1 MSRRGR
7 SSSTRINGGRLPY
20 DYLILA
26 AGANHAYFGHDE
38 WAPNAPGLKTLEDAL
53 DIRRRILMSFE
64 EAEREPDPA
73 RRKALMTFVVVGGG
87 PTGVEMAGA
96 IAEIAR
102 FSLARDFR
110 HIDTRDARVILIEA
124 STQLLAAFP
133 DRLSRHALGDLER
146 LGVDVRFG
154 KPVTAIAPD
163 AVTVGD
169 ETIPANTIVWAA
181 GVQASPLGRSL
192 GVELDRA
199 GRVLVNPD
207 LSVPGHPEIFVIG
220 DMASL
225 KDARGRPLPGVAQV
239 AMQQGAWA
247 AANILR
253 AIEGKP
259 ATPVPLPRPRQHGD
273 HRPQFGGG
281 RHSRSAPDRLCG
293 LACLGGRAHPQSD
306 WVPQSGAGRIAVALV
321 VPHLAAR
328 GAADHGSGAMKLY
341 LAGPMFTA
349 AEEAHNLRLA
359 AKLRDHGF
367 AVFCPN
373 ESEPSSDKTR
383 TDITPR
389 LIYDVDIEAVESCN
403 VLICQVS
410 EDSGTNWEA
419 GYMNCLSRRV
429 DPGRYYGVIGLAT
442 DIRLRTPPHPERHGV
457 ENQTLHINALVIGG
471 LQRSLGVYLDE
482 DSMIERLQEIRRER
496 EGGR

>member
-1 MSRRGR
+1 VLADAPVRVTLVDRRNHHLFQPLLYQVATAALSPADIAQPIR
-7 SSSTRINGGRLPY
+7 SVLRGQPNVEVILARVNTIDVAAKEVVLDEDAGRLPY

-26 AGANHAYFGHDE
+26 AGANHAYFGHDG
-38 WAPNAPGLKTLEDAL
+38 WAPDAPGLKTLEDAL
-53 DIRRRILMSFE
+53 DIRRRILTSFE
-64 EAEREPDPA
+64 EAERESDPA

-110 HIDTRDARVILIEA
+110 HIDTRDAKVILIEA
-124 STQLLAAFP
+124 GTQLLTAFP
-133 DRLSRHALGDLER
+133 DRLSRHALRDLER
-146 LGVDVRFG
+146 LGVEVRFG
-154 KPVTAIAPD
+154 KPVTAITPG

-199 GRVLVNPD
+199 GRVLINPD

-259 ATPVPLPRPRQHGD
+259 ARPFRYRDLGNMATI
-273 HRPQFGGG
+273 G
-281 RHSRSAPDRLCG
+281 RNS
-293 LACLGGRAHPQSD
+293 
-306 WVPQSGAGRIAVALV
+306 AVADIRGLRLTGFVAWLAWAVVHILNLIGFRNRVLV
-321 VPHLAAR
+321 ALQWLWDYLTFQR
-328 GAADHGSGAMKLY
+328 GA
-341 LAGPMFTA
+341 
-349 AEEAHNLRLA
+349 
-359 AKLRDHGF
+359 
-367 AVFCPN
+367 
-373 ESEPSSDKTR
+373 
-383 TDITPR
+383 R
-389 LIYDVDIEAVESCN
+389 LITEA
-403 VLICQVS
+403 
-410 EDSGTNWEA
+410 T
-419 GYMNCLSRRV
+419 R
-429 DPGRYYGVIGLAT
+429 
-442 DIRLRTPPHPERHGV
+442 
-457 ENQTLHINALVIGG
+457 
-471 LQRSLGVYLDE
+471 
-482 DSMIERLQEIRRER
+482 
-496 EGGR
+496 

>member
-1 MSRRGR
+1 MILPRFRRKPTQIPTDDGVRARVVIVGGGFGGLQAAKALAGAPVHVTLVDRRNHHLFQPLLYQVATAALSPADIAQPIR
-7 SSSTRINGGRLPY
+7 SVLRGHPNVEVVLASVEAIDVAAKEIVLDGDQQAGRLPY

-53 DIRRRILMSFE
+53 DIRRRILTSFE

-73 RRKALMTFVVVGGG
+73 RRKALMTFVIVGGG

-124 STQLLAAFP
+124 GTGVLAAFP
-133 DRLSRHALGDLER
+133 DRLSRHALRDLER

-163 AVTVGD
+163 AVTLGD
-169 ETIPANTIVWAA
+169 EIIPAKTIIWAA
-181 GVQASPLGRSL
+181 GVQSSPLGRSL

-207 LSVPGHPEIFVIG
+207 LTVPGHPELFVIG

-225 KDARGRPLPGVAQV
+225 PDARGRPLPGVAQV

-259 ATPVPLPRPRQHGD
+259 GRPFRYRDLGNMATI
-273 HRPQFGGG
+273 G
-281 RHSRSAPDRLCG
+281 RNS
-293 LACLGGRAHPQSD
+293 
-306 WVPQSGAGRIAVALV
+306 AVADIRGLRLTGFVAWLAWAVVHILNLIGFRNRVLV
-321 VPHLAAR
+321 GLQWLWSYLTLQR
-328 GAADHGSGAMKLY
+328 GA
-341 LAGPMFTA
+341 
-349 AEEAHNLRLA
+349 
-359 AKLRDHGF
+359 
-367 AVFCPN
+367 
-373 ESEPSSDKTR
+373 
-383 TDITPR
+383 R
-389 LIYDVDIEAVESCN
+389 LITGAPTE
-403 VLICQVS
+403 
-410 EDSGTNWEA
+410 
-419 GYMNCLSRRV
+419 
-429 DPGRYYGVIGLAT
+429 
-442 DIRLRTPPHPERHGV
+442 
-457 ENQTLHINALVIGG
+457 
-471 LQRSLGVYLDE
+471 
-482 DSMIERLQEIRRER
+482 
-496 EGGR
+496 

>member
-1 MSRRGR
+1 MILPRFRRKQQQVLTDPDARARVVIVGGGFGGLQAAKALADAPLQVTLVDRRNHHLFQPLLYQVATAALSPADIAQPIR
-7 SSSTRINGGRLPY
+7 SVLRGQSNVDVVLAEVDAMDVMAKEIVLGENMGRLPY

-26 AGANHAYFGHDE
+26 AGAHHAYFGHDE
-38 WAPNAPGLKTLEDAL
+38 WEPNAPGLKTLEDAL
-53 DIRRRILMSFE
+53 DIRRRILTSFE
-64 EAEREPDPA
+64 EADREPDLA

-124 STQLLAAFP
+124 GTELLAAFP
-133 DRLSRHALGDLER
+133 DRLSRHALQDLER

-169 ETIPANTIVWAA
+169 EIIPANTIVWAA
-181 GVQASPLGRSL
+181 GVQASPLGSSL

-220 DMASL
+220 DLASL

-259 ATPVPLPRPRQHGD
+259 ARAFRYRDLGNMATI
-273 HRPQFGGG
+273 G
-281 RHSRSAPDRLCG
+281 RNS
-293 LACLGGRAHPQSD
+293 
-306 WVPQSGAGRIAVALV
+306 AVADIRGLRLTGFVAWLAWAVVHILNLIGFRNRVLV
-321 VPHLAAR
+321 ALQWLWDYLTFQR
-328 GAADHGSGAMKLY
+328 GA
-341 LAGPMFTA
+341 
-349 AEEAHNLRLA
+349 
-359 AKLRDHGF
+359 
-367 AVFCPN
+367 
-373 ESEPSSDKTR
+373 
-383 TDITPR
+383 R
-389 LIYDVDIEAVESCN
+389 LITGSA
-403 VLICQVS
+403 
-410 EDSGTNWEA
+410 
-419 GYMNCLSRRV
+419 R
-429 DPGRYYGVIGLAT
+429 
-442 DIRLRTPPHPERHGV
+442 
-457 ENQTLHINALVIGG
+457 
-471 LQRSLGVYLDE
+471 
-482 DSMIERLQEIRRER
+482 
-496 EGGR
+496 

>member
-1 MSRRGR
+1 MSAAKEVVLDEDA
-7 SSSTRINGGRLPY
+7 GRLPY

-110 HIDTRDARVILIEA
+110 HIDTRDAKVILVEA
-124 STQLLAAFP
+124 GTQLLAAFP
-133 DRLSRHALGDLER
+133 DRLSRHALRDLER

-163 AVTVGD
+163 AVTIGD
-169 ETIPANTIVWAA
+169 EIIPANTIVWAA

-225 KDARGRPLPGVAQV
+225 EDPRGRPFPGVAQV

-259 ATPVPLPRPRQHGD
+259 ARPFRYRDLGNMATI
-273 HRPQFGGG
+273 G
-281 RHSRSAPDRLCG
+281 RNS
-293 LACLGGRAHPQSD
+293 
-306 WVPQSGAGRIAVALV
+306 AVADIRGLRLTGFVAWLAWAVVHILNLIGFRNRVLV
-321 VPHLAAR
+321 ALQWLWDYLTFQRGARLITGAAR
-328 GAADHGSGAMKLY
+328 
-341 LAGPMFTA
+341 
-349 AEEAHNLRLA
+349 
-359 AKLRDHGF
+359 
-367 AVFCPN
+367 
-373 ESEPSSDKTR
+373 
-383 TDITPR
+383 
-389 LIYDVDIEAVESCN
+389 
-403 VLICQVS
+403 
-410 EDSGTNWEA
+410 
-419 GYMNCLSRRV
+419 
-429 DPGRYYGVIGLAT
+429 
-442 DIRLRTPPHPERHGV
+442 
-457 ENQTLHINALVIGG
+457 
-471 LQRSLGVYLDE
+471 
-482 DSMIERLQEIRRER
+482 
-496 EGGR
+496 

>member
-1 MSRRGR
+1 MIPFPFRRKRPQVLIDPDTRARVVIVGGGFGGLQAAKTLADTPVHITLVDRRNHHLFQPLLYQVATAALSPADIAQPIR
-7 SSSTRINGGRLPY
+7 SVLRGQPNVEVILADVDAIDVAAKEVILEEDAGRLPY

-53 DIRRRILMSFE
+53 DIRRRILTSFE
-64 EAEREPDPA
+64 EAEREPDPV

-110 HIDTRDARVILIEA
+110 HIDTRDAKVILVEA
-124 STQLLAAFP
+124 GTQLLAAFP
-133 DRLSRHALGDLER
+133 DRLSRHALRDLER
-146 LGVDVRFG
+146 LGVEVRFG
-154 KPVTAIAPD
+154 KPVTAIAPG

-169 ETIPANTIVWAA
+169 EIIPANTVVWAA

-199 GRVLVNPD
+199 GRVLINPD

-247 AANILR
+247 AANIVR

-259 ATPVPLPRPRQHGD
+259 ARPFRYRDLGNMATI
-273 HRPQFGGG
+273 G
-281 RHSRSAPDRLCG
+281 RNS
-293 LACLGGRAHPQSD
+293 
-306 WVPQSGAGRIAVALV
+306 AVADIRGLRLTGFVAWLAWAVVHILNLIGFRNRVLV
-321 VPHLAAR
+321 ALQWLWDYLTFQR
-328 GAADHGSGAMKLY
+328 GA
-341 LAGPMFTA
+341 
-349 AEEAHNLRLA
+349 
-359 AKLRDHGF
+359 
-367 AVFCPN
+367 
-373 ESEPSSDKTR
+373 
-383 TDITPR
+383 R
-389 LIYDVDIEAVESCN
+389 LITEA
-403 VLICQVS
+403 
-410 EDSGTNWEA
+410 T
-419 GYMNCLSRRV
+419 R
-429 DPGRYYGVIGLAT
+429 
-442 DIRLRTPPHPERHGV
+442 
-457 ENQTLHINALVIGG
+457 
-471 LQRSLGVYLDE
+471 
-482 DSMIERLQEIRRER
+482 
-496 EGGR
+496 

>member
-1 MSRRGR
+1 MILPRFRRKQRQVLTDPDGR
-7 SSSTRINGGRLPY
+7 ARVVIVGGGFGGLQAAKALADAPVRVTLVDRRNHHLFQPLLYQVATAALSPADIAQPIRSVLRGQSNVDVVLAEVDAMDVTAKEIVLGENMGRLPY

-26 AGANHAYFGHDE
+26 AGAHHAYFGHDE
-38 WAPNAPGLKTLEDAL
+38 WEPNAPGLKTLEDAL
-53 DIRRRILMSFE
+53 DIRRRILTSFE
-64 EAEREPDPA
+64 EADREPDLA
-73 RRKALMTFVVVGGG
+73 LRKALMTFVVVGGG

-124 STQLLAAFP
+124 GTELLAAFP
-133 DRLSRHALGDLER
+133 DRLSRHALQDLER

-169 ETIPANTIVWAA
+169 EIIPANTIVWAA
-181 GVQASPLGRSL
+181 GVQASPLGSSL

-220 DMASL
+220 DLASL

-259 ATPVPLPRPRQHGD
+259 ARAFRYRDLGNMATI
-273 HRPQFGGG
+273 G
-281 RHSRSAPDRLCG
+281 RNS
-293 LACLGGRAHPQSD
+293 
-306 WVPQSGAGRIAVALV
+306 AVADIRGLRLTGFVAWLAWAVVHILNLIGFRNRVLV
-321 VPHLAAR
+321 ALQWLWDYLTFQR
-328 GAADHGSGAMKLY
+328 GA
-341 LAGPMFTA
+341 
-349 AEEAHNLRLA
+349 
-359 AKLRDHGF
+359 
-367 AVFCPN
+367 
-373 ESEPSSDKTR
+373 
-383 TDITPR
+383 R
-389 LIYDVDIEAVESCN
+389 LITGSA
-403 VLICQVS
+403 
-410 EDSGTNWEA
+410 
-419 GYMNCLSRRV
+419 R
-429 DPGRYYGVIGLAT
+429 
-442 DIRLRTPPHPERHGV
+442 
-457 ENQTLHINALVIGG
+457 
-471 LQRSLGVYLDE
+471 
-482 DSMIERLQEIRRER
+482 
-496 EGGR
+496 

>member
-1 MSRRGR
+1 MIPFPFRRKRQPVLSDPDSRARVVIVGGGFGGLRAAKALADAPVQVTLVDRRNHHLFQPLLYQVATAALSPADIAQPIRSVLRGQPNLEVILAGVD
-7 SSSTRINGGRLPY
+7 SIDVAASEVVLDEGASRLPY

-38 WAPNAPGLKTLEDAL
+38 WAPSAPGLKTLENAL
-53 DIRRRILMSFE
+53 DIRRRILTSFE

-110 HIDTRDARVILIEA
+110 HIDTRDAKVILIEA
-124 STQLLAAFP
+124 GTQLLSAFP
-133 DRLSRHALGDLER
+133 DRLSRHALQDLER

-154 KPVTAIAPD
+154 KPVTAITSN

-169 ETIPANTIVWAA
+169 EIIPANTIVWAA

-199 GRVLVNPD
+199 GRVLINPD

-225 KDARGRPLPGVAQV
+225 KDARGRPFPGVAQV

-247 AANILR
+247 AANIQR

-259 ATPVPLPRPRQHGD
+259 ARPFRYRDLGNMATI
-273 HRPQFGGG
+273 G
-281 RHSRSAPDRLCG
+281 RNS
-293 LACLGGRAHPQSD
+293 
-306 WVPQSGAGRIAVALV
+306 AVADIRGLRLTGFVAWLAWAVVHILNLIGFRNRVLV
-321 VPHLAAR
+321 ALQWLWDYLTFQR
-328 GAADHGSGAMKLY
+328 GARLITGV
-341 LAGPMFTA
+341 A
-349 AEEAHNLRLA
+349 AE
-359 AKLRDHGF
+359 
-367 AVFCPN
+367 
-373 ESEPSSDKTR
+373 
-383 TDITPR
+383 
-389 LIYDVDIEAVESCN
+389 
-403 VLICQVS
+403 
-410 EDSGTNWEA
+410 
-419 GYMNCLSRRV
+419 
-429 DPGRYYGVIGLAT
+429 
-442 DIRLRTPPHPERHGV
+442 
-457 ENQTLHINALVIGG
+457 
-471 LQRSLGVYLDE
+471 
-482 DSMIERLQEIRRER
+482 
-496 EGGR
+496 

>member
-1 MSRRGR
+1 MIPFPFRRKRPPVLTDPDTRARVVIVGGGFGGLRAAKALADAPVQVTLVDRRNHHLFQPLLYQVATAALSPADIAQPIR
-7 SSSTRINGGRLPY
+7 SVLRGQPNVEVILAEVDAIDVAAKEVVLDEDAGRLPY

-38 WAPNAPGLKTLEDAL
+38 WASDAPGLKTLEDAL
-53 DIRRRILMSFE
+53 DIRRRILTSFE

-110 HIDTRDARVILIEA
+110 HIDTRDAKVILIEA
-124 STQLLAAFP
+124 GTQLLGAFP
-133 DRLSRHALGDLER
+133 DRLSRHALRDLER
-146 LGVDVRFG
+146 LGVEVRFG
-154 KPVTAIAPD
+154 QPVTAIAPD

-169 ETIPANTIVWAA
+169 EIIPANTIVWAA

-207 LSVPGHPEIFVIG
+207 LSIPGHPEIFVIG

-259 ATPVPLPRPRQHGD
+259 ARAFRYRDLGNMATI
-273 HRPQFGGG
+273 G
-281 RHSRSAPDRLCG
+281 RNS
-293 LACLGGRAHPQSD
+293 
-306 WVPQSGAGRIAVALV
+306 AVADIRGLRLTGFVAWLAWAVVHILNLIGFRNRVLV
-321 VPHLAAR
+321 ALQWLWDYLTFQRGARLITEAAR
-328 GAADHGSGAMKLY
+328 
-341 LAGPMFTA
+341 
-349 AEEAHNLRLA
+349 
-359 AKLRDHGF
+359 
-367 AVFCPN
+367 
-373 ESEPSSDKTR
+373 
-383 TDITPR
+383 
-389 LIYDVDIEAVESCN
+389 
-403 VLICQVS
+403 
-410 EDSGTNWEA
+410 
-419 GYMNCLSRRV
+419 
-429 DPGRYYGVIGLAT
+429 
-442 DIRLRTPPHPERHGV
+442 
-457 ENQTLHINALVIGG
+457 
-471 LQRSLGVYLDE
+471 
-482 DSMIERLQEIRRER
+482 
-496 EGGR
+496 

>member
-1 MSRRGR
+1 MIPFPFLFRRKRPQVLTDLGTRARVVIVGGGFGGLQAAKALADAPVHVTLVDRRNHHLFQPLLYQVATAALSPADIAQPIR
-7 SSSTRINGGRLPY
+7 SVLRGQPNVEVILAEVDTIDVAAKEVILDEDAGRLPY

-26 AGANHAYFGHDE
+26 AGANHAYFGHDG
-38 WAPNAPGLKTLEDAL
+38 WAPDAPGLKTLEDAL
-53 DIRRRILMSFE
+53 DIRRRILTSFE
-64 EAEREPDPA
+64 EAERESDPA

-110 HIDTRDARVILIEA
+110 HIDTRDAKVILIEA
-124 STQLLAAFP
+124 GTQLLTAFP
-133 DRLSRHALGDLER
+133 DRLSRHALRDLER
-146 LGVDVRFG
+146 LGVEVRFG
-154 KPVTAIAPD
+154 KPVTAITPG

-199 GRVLVNPD
+199 GRVLINPD

-259 ATPVPLPRPRQHGD
+259 ARPFRYRDLGNMATI
-273 HRPQFGGG
+273 G
-281 RHSRSAPDRLCG
+281 RNS
-293 LACLGGRAHPQSD
+293 
-306 WVPQSGAGRIAVALV
+306 AVADIRGLRLTGFVAWLAWAVVHILNLIGFRNRVLV
-321 VPHLAAR
+321 ALQWLWDYLTFQR
-328 GAADHGSGAMKLY
+328 GA
-341 LAGPMFTA
+341 
-349 AEEAHNLRLA
+349 
-359 AKLRDHGF
+359 
-367 AVFCPN
+367 
-373 ESEPSSDKTR
+373 
-383 TDITPR
+383 R
-389 LIYDVDIEAVESCN
+389 LITEA
-403 VLICQVS
+403 
-410 EDSGTNWEA
+410 T
-419 GYMNCLSRRV
+419 R
-429 DPGRYYGVIGLAT
+429 
-442 DIRLRTPPHPERHGV
+442 
-457 ENQTLHINALVIGG
+457 
-471 LQRSLGVYLDE
+471 
-482 DSMIERLQEIRRER
+482 
-496 EGGR
+496 